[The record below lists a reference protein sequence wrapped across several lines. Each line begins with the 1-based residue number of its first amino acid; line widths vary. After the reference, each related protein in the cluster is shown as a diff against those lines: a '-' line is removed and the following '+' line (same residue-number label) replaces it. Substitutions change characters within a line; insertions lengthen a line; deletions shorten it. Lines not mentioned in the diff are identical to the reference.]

1 MFTIDTRHVPARRM
15 MTIERRLRAGETD
28 AFLREAKRLFAEH
41 MGGSLPIE
49 SFSLIFHGVVDH
61 ESDGPLE
68 AVLTCSEYVEAT
80 ELIGIRTEEAHDE
93 AFTTITK
100 AEWDYPAILAAY
112 DAVGCSAEVIARPGS
127 PLSCREVYLAE
138 PDAIGDEELVC
149 DIAYPL
155 GQSSEPGPESGE
167 TPGSGWAGGVGGLS
181 RHQG

>member
-15 MTIERRLRAGETD
+15 MTIQRRLRAGETD
-28 AFLREAKRLFAEH
+28 AFVREAKRLFAEH

-127 PLSCREVYLAE
+127 PLSCSR
-138 PDAIGDEELVC
+138 
-149 DIAYPL
+149 
-155 GQSSEPGPESGE
+155 
-167 TPGSGWAGGVGGLS
+167 GLP
-181 RHQG
+181 R